1 VRARDGRI
9 PGPPARAV
17 RKRGSGE
24 VHAPSVPNATCGL
37 IVIKPRTQPDRSDQI
52 ENALKTTCH
61 IFSAYPRQA
70 VT

>member
-1 VRARDGRI
+1 
-9 PGPPARAV
+9 
-17 RKRGSGE
+17 
-24 VHAPSVPNATCGL
+24 VPNAACGL